1 MSKTAEEYNK
11 EFDAMYG
18 DHTPDLPA
26 SKAEQ
31 AALKAYPDETTQIV
45 YQELIEAFGG
55 KTEVDFNLIP
65 RLAFQQGYE
74 QALKELALSID
85 DIEKIHTF
93 LYAVKNNKHGVFTF
107 TRLSDEQYKEV
118 LQRFIN
124 IKNEQRIQQILNR
137 NEQH

>member
-1 MSKTAEEYNK
+1 MSKTAEEHNK
-11 EFDAMYG
+11 EFDSMYG

-31 AALKAYPDETTQIV
+31 AALERFPVEMTRIP
-45 YQELIEAFGG
+45 YQDLINAFGG
-55 KTEVDFNLIP
+55 KEFVDFNSMP
-65 RLAFQQGYE
+65 RGYFQLGYE

-124 IKNEQRIQQILNR
+124 IKNEQRIQQ
-137 NEQH
+137 QSKA

>member
-1 MSKTAEEYNK
+1 MSKTAEEYSK

-18 DHTPDLPA
+18 DHTPDLPV

-31 AALKAYPDETTQIV
+31 AALERFPVEMTRIP
-45 YQELIEAFGG
+45 YQDLIDAFGG
-55 KTEVDFNLIP
+55 KEFVDFNSMP
-65 RLAFQQGYE
+65 RGYFQLGYE
-74 QALKELALSID
+74 QALNELALSID

-93 LYAVKNNKHGVFTF
+93 LYAVKNNKQGAFTF

-124 IKNEQRIQQILNR
+124 VKNEQRLQMQGL
-137 NEQH
+137 